1 MLSKKDQVD
10 LAEVIRPTRVG
21 ALRMSHGREHCGHR
35 CPAIHVY
42 HGDLV
47 DEEDLQVK
55 ERSYLWVPRLREVQ
69 LRFQIV
75 VKLEKGGYGSCLNVR
90 AY

>member
-10 LAEVIRPTRVG
+10 LAEVIRRTRVG
-21 ALRMSHGREHCGHR
+21 PLRMSHGREHCGHR

-47 DEEDLQVK
+47 DE
-55 ERSYLWVPRLREVQ
+55 RSYLSVPRLREVQ

-75 VKLEKGGYGSCLNVR
+75 VKLEKGVYGSCLNVR

>member
-1 MLSKKDQVD
+1 MD
-10 LAEVIRPTRVG
+10 LAEVIRRTGVG
-21 ALRMSHGREHCGHR
+21 PLFMGHGREQCRHR
-35 CPAIHVY
+35 CPAVHVY

-75 VKLEKGGYGSCLNVR
+75 VKLEKGVYGSCLNVR